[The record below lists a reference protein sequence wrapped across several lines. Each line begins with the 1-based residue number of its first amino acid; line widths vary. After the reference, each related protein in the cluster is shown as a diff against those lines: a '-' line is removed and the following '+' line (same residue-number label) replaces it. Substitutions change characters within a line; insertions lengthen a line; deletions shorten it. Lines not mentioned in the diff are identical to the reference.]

1 MSLNLS
7 NLYEKNGFIEFEN
20 IFQKE
25 IIDKW
30 NKILDNSYQTHNDK
44 KVSIDLADLNQ
55 DGYIILKDFFND
67 KIKFIIDQL
76 IKDPIIYYAG
86 SNEIPGN
93 QLKSHVNDNEIDGWH
108 TDTGENLQYLDY
120 KKPYWITFFVYL
132 SDVGENNGAFE
143 ITNLTKKKL
152 INHNTKS
159 HKLIGSK
166 GKCFLWG
173 NSHYHRASPNL
184 SNERRRILKIQIQ
197 HNYLQNTYSE
207 KLKNFK
213 KYILDNDEY
222 MNYLTGSKHSYA
234 YRDWK
239 LETKINPQ
247 IIDIKNFNN
256 QKDYNSIIKFHFV
269 RRIKKNLKNFF
280 NVY

>member
-20 IFQKE
+20 IFEKE

-30 NKILDNSYQTHNDK
+30 NKILDNSYQTHNDQ
-44 KVSIDLADLNQ
+44 KVNVDLADLSQ
-55 DGYIILKDFFND
+55 DGYSILKDFFND

-93 QLKSHVNDNEIDGWH
+93 QLKSHVNHNEIDGWH

-120 KKPYWITFFVYL
+120 NKPYWITFFVYL
-132 SDVGENNGAFE
+132 SDVSENSGAFE

-184 SNERRRILKIQIQ
+184 ASERRRILKIQIQ

-213 KYILDNDEY
+213 KYILENDEY
-222 MNYLTGSKHSYA
+222 MNYLTGSKHLYA

-239 LETKINPQ
+239 LESKINPQ
-247 IIDIKNFNN
+247 IIDVKNFDN
-256 QKDYNSIIKFHFV
+256 QKDYNSNIKFQFV
-269 RRIKKNLKNFF
+269 QRIKKNLKNFF